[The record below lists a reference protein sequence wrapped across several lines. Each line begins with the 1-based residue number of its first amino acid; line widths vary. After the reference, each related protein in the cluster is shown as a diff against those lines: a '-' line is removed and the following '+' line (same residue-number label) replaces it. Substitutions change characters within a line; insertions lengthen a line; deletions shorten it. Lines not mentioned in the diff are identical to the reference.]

1 MKNENISFFERNLS
15 IWVLICMA
23 AGIIISLY
31 IPVLPEKLGAMEIA
45 GINLPTSILLWF
57 MIFPMLLKIDFES
70 VKDVT
75 KSPKGLY
82 STWISNWFFQPLS
95 MFIIAGIFFFGIY
108 SQILPNDVAK
118 DFYTGAIILG
128 TAPCTAM
135 VFVWSK
141 LTNGNPAYTV
151 VQTAT
156 NDLIILLLYVP
167 WVSLLLGVSDI
178 QIPFATLLSS
188 VVIFVLIP
196 LVVSVIVRHYTIK
209 VKGEAALNKIIAS
222 FDKFTMIGLLL
233 TLVLIF
239 SFQGTAIVNNPIYIV
254 LIAIPL
260 IIQAFAMYFISK
272 KLTRVMKLPKDIAS
286 PAILISTSNF
296 FELAVAVA
304 IATYGI
310 DSPVVLVTTV
320 GVLVEVPLMLYLC
333 KLINKNNQKESIENG
348 KN

>member
-1 MKNENISFFERNLS
+1 MENKISFFEKNLT
-15 IWVLICMA
+15 IWVLLCMA
-23 AGIIISLY
+23 MGIIIS
-31 IPVLPEKLGAMEIA
+31 IMLPQVPNSLSSLEIA
-45 GINLPTSILLWF
+45 GVNLPTSILLWF

-70 VKDVT
+70 VKNIR
-75 KSPKGLY
+75 KNPKGLY
-82 STWISNWFFQPLS
+82 STWISNWFFQPLT
-95 MFIIAGIFFFGIY
+95 MFFIAGLFFNYIY
-108 SQILPNDVAK
+108 SGILPDDVSRE
-118 DFYTGAIILG
+118 FFTGAIILG

-156 NDLIILLLYVP
+156 NDLIILFLFVP

-178 QIPFATLLSS
+178 EVPYSTLIVST
-188 VVIFVLIP
+188 VIFVLIP
-196 LVVSVIVRHYTIK
+196 LLLSIIVRHFVIK
-209 VKGEAALNKIIAS
+209 NKGIDYLYNNIIKK

-239 SFQGTAIVNNPIYIV
+239 SYQGLAIVSNPVYII

-260 IIQAFAMYFISK
+260 IIQAFSMYFIST
-272 KLTRVMKLPKDIAS
+272 KLTEVFKLSKDISA

-296 FELAVAVA
+296 FELAVVVA

-310 DSPVVLVTTV
+310 DSLVVLVCTV
-320 GVLVEVPLMLYLC
+320 GVLVEVPLMLFLV
-333 KLINKNNQKESIENG
+333 KLINKKNGGNNE
-348 KN
+348 

>member
-1 MKNENISFFERNLS
+1 MENKISFFEKNLS
-15 IWVLICMA
+15 IWVLICMGL
-23 AGIIISLY
+23 GIIISVILPQ
-31 IPVLPEKLGAMEIA
+31 IPNSLGALEIA
-45 GINLPTSILLWF
+45 GVNLPTSILLWF

-70 VKDVT
+70 VKGIR
-75 KSPKGLY
+75 KNPNGLY
-82 STWISNWFFQPLS
+82 STWISNWFFQPIT
-95 MFIIAGIFFFGIY
+95 MFLIAGLFFYYIY
-108 SQILPNDVAK
+108 GGILPDEVSRE
-118 DFYTGAIILG
+118 FFTGAIILG

-156 NDLIILLLYVP
+156 NDLIILVLFVP

-178 QIPFATLLSS
+178 EVPYSTLIAST
-188 VVIFVLIP
+188 VIFVLIP
-196 LVVSVIVRHYTIK
+196 LLLSVVVRHLVISK
-209 VKGEAALNKIIAS
+209 KGIEYLYANVIAK

-239 SFQGTAIVNNPIYIV
+239 SYQGLAIISNPGYII

-260 IIQAFAMYFISK
+260 IIQAFTMYFIST
-272 KLTRVMKLPKDIAS
+272 KLTEVFKLPSEISA

-296 FELAVAVA
+296 FELAVVVA

-310 DSPVVLVTTV
+310 DSLVVLVCTV
-320 GVLVEVPLMLYLC
+320 GVLVEVPLMLFLV
-333 KLINKNNQKESIENG
+333 KLINKKNGGNNE
-348 KN
+348 

>member
-1 MKNENISFFERNLS
+1 MESKISFFEKNLT

-23 AGIIISLY
+23 VGVLISVLVPQIPTSLSSLEVAG
-31 IPVLPEKLGAMEIA
+31 V
-45 GINLPTSILLWF
+45 NLPTSILLWF

-70 VKDVT
+70 VKSIR
-75 KSPKGLY
+75 KNPKGLY
-82 STWISNWFFQPLS
+82 STWISNWLFQPLT
-95 MFIIAGIFFFGIY
+95 MFVIAGVFFNYIY
-108 SQILPNDVAK
+108 AGILPNDVSK
-118 DFYTGAIILG
+118 EFFTGAIILG

-156 NDLIILLLYVP
+156 NDLIILILFVP

-178 QIPFATLLSS
+178 EVPYSTLVAST
-188 VVIFVLIP
+188 VIFVLIP
-196 LVVSVIVRHYTIK
+196 LLLSIFVRHLVIK
-209 VKGEAALNKIIAS
+209 NRGIDYLYNNVIS
-222 FDKFTMIGLLL
+222 RFDKFTMIGLLL

-239 SFQGTAIVNNPIYIV
+239 SYQGLAILSNPIYIG

-260 IIQAFAMYFISK
+260 VLQAFSMYFIST
-272 KLTRVMKLPKDIAS
+272 KLTQVFKLPKDISA

-296 FELAVAVA
+296 FELAVVVS

-310 DSPVVLVTTV
+310 DSLVVLVCTV
-320 GVLVEVPLMLYLC
+320 GVLVEVPLMLFLV
-333 KLINKNNQKESIENG
+333 KLINNKNGGNNE
-348 KN
+348 